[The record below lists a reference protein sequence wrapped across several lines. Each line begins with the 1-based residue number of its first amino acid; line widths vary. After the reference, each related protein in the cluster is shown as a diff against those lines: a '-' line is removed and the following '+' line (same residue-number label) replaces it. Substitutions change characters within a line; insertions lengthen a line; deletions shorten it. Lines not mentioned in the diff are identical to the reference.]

1 MDVYS
6 SSDNNEPVTWVRGY
20 PLYAA
25 HMIVVV
31 FVASMLVTAV
41 LMATNATAP
50 LNWLVFRSADV
61 LQGEIWRIATYGLV
75 NAPSLWFVIDMFMI
89 VWFGRELEKTFG
101 RGAFLRFYSC
111 LYLLSPLLLS
121 ALGRWLPS
129 QLAGQSGGFGLFIA
143 FATLYPNV
151 SMLLNVLAKWVAIIL
166 VGIYSLIHMSR
177 RDTVGLLT
185 LWSTTGFAFAFVR
198 YQQGRLTLPKFRFPA
213 KKPQLRVLPDLPAK
227 SAPKKVV
234 PAKETRA
241 AGTTSMAEIDALLDK
256 IATSGIAS
264 LTPKERAKLD
274 AARND
279 LLKRESG
286 RG

>member
-20 PLYAA
+20 PIYAA
-25 HMIVVV
+25 HLIVVV
-31 FVASMLVTAV
+31 LTVAMILTTVFMRVQGGALLAWLPFNSVAV
-41 LMATNATAP
+41 
-50 LNWLVFRSADV
+50 WR
-61 LQGEIWRIATYGLV
+61 GEIWRIASYGLYQE
-75 NAPSLWFVIDMFMI
+75 PGIRFVIDMLMI
-89 VWFGRELEKTFG
+89 VWFGREVEKTLG
-101 RGAFLRFYSC
+101 RNRFLGFYASVYLLPTIFFSAVGSWWPTFFAGQTGAF
-111 LYLLSPLLLS
+111 PI
-121 ALGRWLPS
+121 
-129 QLAGQSGGFGLFIA
+129 FIA
-143 FATLYPNV
+143 FATLFPGV
-151 SMLLNVLAKWVAIIL
+151 PLFLNVLAQWAALIL
-166 VGIYSLIHMSR
+166 VGIYTLMY
-177 RDTVGLLT
+177 VGRGQTSDLLF
-185 LWSTTGFAFAFVR
+185 LWITSAFAFAFVR

-213 KKPQLRVLPDLPAK
+213 PKPKLRVLPDLPAK

-234 PAKETRA
+234 PSKETRA
-241 AGTTSMAEIDALLDK
+241 TGTTSMAEIDALLDK